1 MIKLL
6 RKLFTRQPQLN
17 LVEWKPSKGE
27 HAACRDRLVEG
38 I

>member
-6 RKLFTRQPQLN
+6 RKLFTRQPKLN
-17 LVEWKPSKGE
+17 LTEWKPSKSE
-27 HAACRDRLVEG
+27 HATCRDRLVAG